1 MKDTHMP
8 TNRYI
13 DTRARCNNPV
23 AFSEA
28 VVQGLA
34 EGGGLFVPEHLPRF
48 TLDFIIS
55 LAKLP
60 YAERAAKI
68 YQAFNTDIDNE
79 TISSLMKK
87 AYGNQFDSKDVCPI
101 TSLDKKTHILE
112 LWHGP
117 TSAFKDM
124 ALQCLPLFFAQ
135 SALQMRQAGN
145 IDNDFLI
152 LVATSGDTGK
162 AALEGFKN
170 KDGIKIAVL
179 YPDGG
184 VSDIQYKQMATQ
196 SGNNVEVWAVKGN
209 FDDCQTGVKAVFSDE
224 QFNKELLENNRY
236 ALSSA
241 NSINW
246 GRLLPQIV
254 YYISSYATLV
264 ESGKLEAGEI
274 LDVCVP
280 TGNFGNILAAWYAKQ
295 MGTPLG
301 KLFCA
306 SNENRVLTDFI
317 NTGEYSVI
325 NRKFV
330 LTPSPSMDILISSN
344 MERQLFELV
353 GRKGETIAQW
363 MDSLKEKGS
372 FTIDETTLSKL
383 QADFAS
389 DSIDNNTCLETINNV
404 FKKYNY
410 LVDPHTA
417 VAIKVAENLACDR
430 QILIASTAHWA
441 KFGENVYRGIHNISA
456 GESLPAEIRALSG
469 CELNELIASETN
481 THNIPQGLAEL
492 DSLDIRF
499 DTVINNSVDTIKSSV
514 TSFLS

>member
-1 MKDTHMP
+1 MKDNHMA

-13 DTRARCNNPV
+13 DTRTRCNKPV
-23 AFSEA
+23 AFTEA

-34 EGGGLFVPEHLPRF
+34 DGGGLFVPERLPHF
-48 TLDFIIS
+48 TLEDIIAFS
-55 LAKLP
+55 NLS
-60 YAERAAKI
+60 YAERATKV
-68 YQAFNTDIDNE
+68 YQAFDTDINDE
-79 TISSLMKK
+79 TISSLMSK
-87 AYGNQFDSKDVCPI
+87 AYGNQFDSEDICPI
-101 TSLDKKTHILE
+101 TSLDKKTHVLE

-135 SALQMRQAGN
+135 SATQMRQTGN
-145 IDNDFLI
+145 IDNEFLI

-162 AALEGFKN
+162 AALEGFKD
-170 KDGIKIAVL
+170 KDGVKIAVL

-209 FDDCQTGVKAVFSDE
+209 FDDCQTGVKNVFNDE
-224 QFNKELLENNRY
+224 QFNKELLKNNRY

-254 YYISSYATLV
+254 YYLSSYATLV
-264 ESGKLEAGEI
+264 KSGKLEPGEI

-295 MGTPLG
+295 MGTPIG

-317 NTGEYSVI
+317 NTGEYSVV
-325 NRKFV
+325 NREFV

-344 MERQLFELV
+344 MERQLFELT
-353 GRKGETIAQW
+353 GRNGNLIAQW
-363 MDSLKEKGS
+363 MDNLKEKGV
-372 FTIDETTLSKL
+372 FTVDKATLEKL

-389 DSIDNNTCLETINNV
+389 DSIDNKTCLETINNV
-404 FKKYNY
+404 FRKHNY

-417 VAIKVAENLACDR
+417 VAIKVAENLRSER
-430 QILIASTAHWA
+430 QVLIASTAHWA
-441 KFGENVYRGIHNISA
+441 KFGENVYRGLHNIPA
-456 GESLPAEIRALSG
+456 GNPLPSEISALSG
-469 CELNELIASETN
+469 CKLNELIATETN

-492 DSLDIRF
+492 DSLEIRF
-499 DTVINNSVDTIKSSV
+499 STVINNSVDSIKDSV